1 MQRVSPREDSPLRT
15 LRRQP
20 GNGAIR
26 RLVKRGVGPTL
37 NIDDPG
43 DRYEHEADRV
53 ATQVMHGRERAT
65 KTEAWVLTATA
76 LLYFHGHQYRAPDVF
91 ANGTQ
96 TKFIDLRSRARA
108 CSTA

>member
-37 NIDDPG
+37 NIDDLS

-53 ATQVMHGRERAT
+53 ATQVMHGRERAA
-65 KTEAWVLTATA
+65 KTEAVGADGDGPAVLPRPPVRTVQSAGRVRKRHA
-76 LLYFHGHQYRAPDVF
+76 DEVH
-91 ANGTQ
+91 
-96 TKFIDLRSRARA
+96 
-108 CSTA
+108 